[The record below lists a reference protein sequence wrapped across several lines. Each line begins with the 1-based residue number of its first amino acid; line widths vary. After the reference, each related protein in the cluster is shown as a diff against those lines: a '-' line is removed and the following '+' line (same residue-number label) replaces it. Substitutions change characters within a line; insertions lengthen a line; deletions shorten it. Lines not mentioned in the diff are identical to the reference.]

1 MKAEQFDVLVTL
13 MRGSPESAANIAA
26 RLVLV
31 DGWSQA
37 DAHRETGATRQTISD
52 YVKKYNDAF
61 KTVSD
66 AWAPKKRA
74 PKVTPATTE

>member
-1 MKAEQFDVLVTL
+1 MKAEQFDVLITL

-31 DGWSQA
+31 EGWSQA
-37 DAHRETGATRQTISD
+37 DAHRKTGATRQTISD
-52 YVKKYNDAF
+52 YAKKYNDAF
-61 KTVSD
+61 KLVTE

-74 PKVTPATTE
+74 PKATNVPVE